1 MPGAHFTP
9 RPSGLARSFD
19 INLLPRPATG
29 AMTTKTAKGTRT
41 MSNHDDFNFEP
52 IKGLPERLPE
62 GEHILWQGRPSTRML
77 AREALSTRT
86 IAVYF
91 LIIAALRVA
100 VSTNS
105 YPLPTA
111 LGHAVPI
118 LIFGAIGIAILYGVA
133 FAQAR
138 STVYTLTNKRVAMRI
153 GAALSMTLNLPYTWI
168 GNANLSAGKS
178 GHGTIAFEL
187 IGDTRLSYAMTWP
200 HVRPWFIARTQPALR
215 CIPDVASVARIFAE
229 AAETRVSEP
238 DTIRVSADPVSGSL
252 AVAAE

>member
-1 MPGAHFTP
+1 
-9 RPSGLARSFD
+9 
-19 INLLPRPATG
+19 
-29 AMTTKTAKGTRT
+29 

-52 IKGLPERLPE
+52 VKGLPERLPE

-86 IAVYF
+86 VAVYF
-91 LIIAALRVA
+91 LAVAALRVII
-100 VSTNS
+100 STAD
-105 YPLPTA
+105 YPVPTA

-118 LIFGAIGIAILYGVA
+118 LLIGVVAVAILYGVA

-153 GAALSMTLNLPYTWI
+153 GAALTLTLNLPYTWI
-168 GNANLSAGKS
+168 GNATLSVGKA

-187 IGDTRLSYAMTWP
+187 IGDTRLSYVMTWP
-200 HVRPWFIARTQPALR
+200 HVRPWFMARTQPALR
-215 CIPDVASVARIFAE
+215 CIPDAATVARIFAE

-238 DTIRVSADPVSGSL
+238 ETIRIVAEPNTGGL

>member
-1 MPGAHFTP
+1 
-9 RPSGLARSFD
+9 
-19 INLLPRPATG
+19 
-29 AMTTKTAKGTRT
+29 

-62 GEHILWQGRPSTRML
+62 GEHILWQGRPSTRAL

-86 IAVYF
+86 VAVYF
-91 LIIAALRVA
+91 LVIAAIRVA

-105 YPLPTA
+105 FPMKQA

-118 LIFGAIGIAILYGVA
+118 LLVGLVCVAILYGIA
-133 FAQAR
+133 FVQAR
-138 STVYTLTNKRVAMRI
+138 ATVYTLTNKRVGMRI

-168 GNANLSAGKS
+168 GNASLSAGKN
-178 GHGTIAFEL
+178 GYGTIAFEL

-200 HVRPWFIARTQPALR
+200 HVRPWFMARTQPALR
-215 CIPDVASVARIFAE
+215 CIPDAANVARIFAE

-238 DTIRVSADPVSGSL
+238 DTIRIEQIDGL